1 MRGFPWWF
9 RWLRICLQCKRLGF
23 NSWVRKTPWRR
34 EWKRTPVFLLG
45 KFHEQRNWQATVHG
59 VTRSRTERLL
69 LYFFGSSSDS
79 AVKNPPAM
87 QEAQETWVKSLGWED
102 ALEKGMAIHTSILAW
117 RIPWTK
123 EPGGLQSIGFQRI
136 GHDCS
141 NLACTEFIT
150 TVHELKAY
158 LHSFCFFSR

>member
-1 MRGFPWWF
+1 MVG
-9 RWLRICLQCKRLGF
+9 
-23 NSWVRKTPWRR
+23 KTPWRR

-45 KFHEQRNWQATVHG
+45 QFHEQRNWQATVHG
-59 VTRSRTERLL
+59 VTRSRTKRLL
-69 LYFFGSSSDS
+69 LYFLGSSSDS

-123 EPGGLQSIGFQRI
+123 EPDGLQSIGFQRI
-136 GHDCS
+136 DAFELMDLSSSKPWNSPGKNTRVDCHA
-141 NLACTEFIT
+141 L
-150 TVHELKAY
+150 L
-158 LHSFCFFSR
+158 